1 MPNPSVNKFNEIS
14 SDTSLPKTE
23 NSAASIGKVDCI
35 TVSVLKVRTVVKKRM
50 FVDLLSMLIRK
61 NMLSE

>member
-1 MPNPSVNKFNEIS
+1 MPNPSGNKVNGIS

-23 NSAASIGKVDCI
+23 NSSAGVGKVDCI
-35 TVSVLKVRTVVKKRM
+35 TNSVLKVRTVVKNRM